1 MILLNRVALIVLAC
15 KQGWEEIEKWRGNFR
30 KLWNLRN
37 WEEIIR
43 MKSAWAEAPQ
53 LKPPWCW
60 IYAGKKSS
68 PWIKKSFAHNSCS
81 LNQTAKLTHKIHPP
95 KQKTD
100 VETTNTNAGMQIQNS
115 KPVLLVW
122 REQSKWGRVR
132 VKINVNNVLEEP
144 ILSQSVKLGPWTKH
158 GKMSTMR

>member
-60 IYAGKKSS
+60 IHAGERSS

-115 KPVLLVW
+115 KPVLLGW
-122 REQSKWGRVR
+122 REQSKWGRIR
-132 VKINVNNVLEEP
+132 VKINVDNVLEEP